1 MSVKKQQVDKKLL
14 WYLNY
19 NLARENSPQL
29 IEFGEEIHKNFCLEF
44 FNLFATEPLKFHEEL
59 NKYLFKLKEIEL
71 DEKTTQKEINCQLQ
85 VDEEILYKDYCEDS
99 CAKNV
104 LSRQNKKESKI
115 TQHKYF
121 NDM

>member
-1 MSVKKQQVDKKLL
+1 MSVNKHKKLL

-59 NKYLFKLKEIEL
+59 NKYVFKLRINKEIDL

-85 VDEEILYKDYCEDS
+85 ADQEIFYKDFCEDS

-115 TQHKYF
+115 MQQKYF
-121 NDM
+121 N